1 MVITAGAAQGG
12 RPLIKYMDKILAID
26 DETTMTDFYEDLF
39 SGAGYEI
46 KTAADATAGMD
57 MYYDFKPDLLV
68 LDADMPGGGGERV
81 FGISR
86 TLLNSDIPIVF
97 ITGLP
102 ERVAKL
108 ALTNSNVRVY
118 QKPVDT
124 NDLLSTVKEMIKA
137 RKSK

>member
-1 MVITAGAAQGG
+1 
-12 RPLIKYMDKILAID
+12 
-26 DETTMTDFYEDLF
+26 MTDFYEDLF

-124 NDLLSTVKEMIKA
+124 KELLSTVKELIKA

>member
-1 MVITAGAAQGG
+1 M
-12 RPLIKYMDKILAID
+12 RLIKHMDKILAID
-26 DETTMTDFYEDLF
+26 DELTMTDFYEDLF

-57 MYYDFKPDLLV
+57 LYYDFKPDLLV

-86 TLLNSDIPIVF
+86 TLLNSDIPIIF

-124 NDLLSTVKEMIKA
+124 KDLLSTVKEMIKA
-137 RKSK
+137 RKPK